1 MDIQTCL
8 KALNDYNCP
17 PNVIAHSRAVS
28 KKAVEIAKTYSKKTD
43 ATVDMEHVMY
53 GALVHDIGR
62 SKTHSIQHA
71 VVGAEILSDL
81 NFPEYYINITL
92 KHIGAGIPCEE
103 AEDLGLPKRDY
114 IPSTIEEKIVA
125 QADNLISGTAEVDL
139 TFVLKKWEESFGKNH
154 PAINRIKLLHEELL
168 LD

>member
-1 MDIQTCL
+1 MDINRCL

-17 PNVIAHSRAVS
+17 PNVVAHSKAVS
-28 KKAVEIAKTYSKKTD
+28 KKAVEIAVTYSAKADT
-43 ATVDMEHVMY
+43 TVDMEQVKY

-71 VVGAEILSDL
+71 VVGAEILRDL
-81 NFPEYYINITL
+81 NFPECYINITL
-92 KHIGAGIPCEE
+92 RHIGAGIPCDE
-103 AEDLGLPKRDY
+103 AEELGLPKENY

-125 QADNLISGTAEVDL
+125 QADNLISGTEEVDL
-139 TFVLKKWEESFGKNH
+139 TFVLNKWEGKFGRNH
-154 PAINRIKLLHEELL
+154 PAINRIKKLHEDLL

>member
-1 MDIQTCL
+1 LDINRCL

-17 PNVIAHSRAVS
+17 PNVVAHSKTVS
-28 KKAVEIAKTYSKKTD
+28 KKAVEIAENYSKKTD
-43 ATVDMEHVMY
+43 ATVDMEQVKY

-81 NFPEYYINITL
+81 DFPECYINITL
-92 KHIGAGIPCEE
+92 KHIGAGIPCDE
-103 AEDLGLPKRDY
+103 AEELGLPKKNY

-125 QADNLISGTAEVDL
+125 QADNLISGTDEVDL
-139 TFVLKKWEESFGKNH
+139 IFVLNRWEDKFGINH
-154 PAINRIKLLHEELL
+154 PAINRIKKLHEDLL